1 VICVEMKS
9 QPGNI
14 FTGTEGGS
22 VEIYCTYAD
31 GYQNVAKYFCR
42 DPCSSSD
49 VLIKSE
55 KAVDSKSRYALLNNV
70 SALSFTVTISNL
82 SVNDPGIYYC
92 GVERW
97 GRDEYTRAEI
107 CVRKVVICVE
117 MKSQSGNIFTETE
130 GGSVEIYCT
139 YADGYQNVA
148 KYFCRDPCSSSD
160 VLIKSEKAVDFK
172 SNYALL
178 NNVSALSF
186 TVTISNL
193 SVNDA
198 GIYYCGVERWGYDK
212 YTRVEIC
219 VRKDTSVTTAPLST
233 LQTVISTHL
242 SSVATPQ
249 ITTGKARQNFTLF
262 SLELPVYGGLFGL
275 LLCCVLVALVVLY
288 RRQSYTHTASSK
300 LPAQENQFSDPAH
313 NQEDIS
319 HVYDDMLTVYS
330 LAGPTNPENSSDT
343 YSIIQHDPPAKEDSS
358 VYSLVSPQGNLKMPT

>member
-1 VICVEMKS
+1 MYIGGVGGESVVICVEMKS
-9 QPGNI
+9 QPGNV
-14 FTGTEGGS
+14 FTGTEGGN

-49 VLIKSE
+49 VLIESEKADDVDSKSRYALLNNVSALSFTVTISNLSVNDSGIYYCGVERWGRDEYTRVEICVRKVVICVEMKSQPGNVFTGTEGGSVEIYCTYADRYQNVAKYFCRDPCSSSDVLIESE

-82 SVNDPGIYYC
+82 SVND
-92 GVERW
+92 
-97 GRDEYTRAEI
+97 
-107 CVRKVVICVE
+107 
-117 MKSQSGNIFTETE
+117 S
-130 GGSVEIYCT
+130 
-139 YADGYQNVA
+139 
-148 KYFCRDPCSSSD
+148 
-160 VLIKSEKAVDFK
+160 
-172 SNYALL
+172 
-178 NNVSALSF
+178 
-186 TVTISNL
+186 
-193 SVNDA
+193 

-249 ITTGKARQNFTLF
+249 ITTA
-262 SLELPVYGGLFGL
+262 
-275 LLCCVLVALVVLY
+275 
-288 RRQSYTHTASSK
+288 SK
-300 LPAQENQFSDPAH
+300 LPAQENQISDSAH

-358 VYSLVSPQGNLKMPT
+358 VYSLVSPQGKLKMPT